1 MAFPQSRGPLP
12 FEDIG
17 HYARS
22 AITDRLNFKILVG
35 MLSKLDIDLSVL
47 PDRRL
52 SAGKTSDDV
61 TLCGD

>member
-1 MAFPQSRGPLP
+1 LSSTSIVGMRL
-12 FEDIG
+12 D
-17 HYARS
+17 H
-22 AITDRLNFKILVG
+22 ITRLNFKILGG

-61 TLCGD
+61 TLCRD